1 MQDFNAVYAFINA
14 LTGDPDNAVVDWRA
28 IHDTDRAVPALP
40 RRGTLLQVWPELTNL
55 NDAGYGVFCT
65 IAAMDGQG
73 RELGNVAHI
82 RAHYVDLDNMS
93 ATANRD
99 RAIASQPSPWFCV
112 QSSANKYHVYWPVAP
127 YRDNERFTTVQR
139 KLRQVFDGDRNVID
153 AARVLRVPGT
163 YNWKYGQPQVVTV
176 QALGGYGQPITVES
190 LEAAL
195 MHVQV
200 IDGGAGQRHDLGA
213 AEMAAP
219 SLAWLQ
225 RALDLTDPNDMERRE
240 WISFMAAW
248 KQAGWSLSDPDTLYS
263 MFCGWCER
271 YAHNDTG
278 ENLKQWTSIRNTEV
292 GWPYLVRRV
301 PTLSLSV
308 TPAPVAGPAGS
319 DLAPVAVP
327 PMPEPPPLDCSSSV
341 LTHLEQQQWFKGCV
355 AIERTGEILVPTGRF
370 MKPGQFNVKY
380 GGKQFVITEA
390 GKMTDEPWKAATRSS
405 LWTVPKADHTRFL
418 PELPFGEI
426 ITDQLGRRGVNTYI
440 PVKIKRVKGDPSP
453 FLNHLALMLPVE
465 SDRKLLLGYLAHN
478 IRFPG
483 YKIQWA
489 PMIQSTEGTGKG
501 WLAVMLE
508 SILGEMYCYRPKA
521 QELVKSGSTFN
532 AWMRSRLLIVVDE
545 IKVDERRELIEIL
558 KPMIADARIE
568 VQAKGVDQEMEDN
581 CANWIFFSNYKDSIP
596 VNQNGRRYAIFY
608 SALQTKKDLAAV
620 GMNDA
625 YFNQLWHWSKN
636 GGSQIIADY
645 LLDYPIERGAVPG
658 KAPDTSSTVEAL
670 ALSRGPIERLIVD
683 AIEDG
688 LSGFRGGWV
697 SIPAVQKLMIEKSVR
712 SVSVGTLETILHSM
726 GYRSMGRSTKAYFQE
741 DRNGRSA
748 LYHVDGSV
756 AVEWYGHQ
764 QGYE

>member
-1 MQDFNAVYAFINA
+1 MQDFNAVYAFISA
-14 LTGDPDNAVVDWRA
+14 LTGDPDNAVMDWRA
-28 IHDTDRAVPALP
+28 IHDTNKEVPALP
-40 RRGTLLQVWPELTNL
+40 RRGTLIDCWPELSNL
-55 NDAGYGVFCT
+55 NNQGYGVFCT

-127 YRDNERFTTVQR
+127 YRDNDRFSTVQR
-139 KLRQVFDGDRNVID
+139 KLRQVFDGDKAVVD

-163 YNWKYGQPQVVTV
+163 YNWKYGQPQLVTV
-176 QALGGYGQPITVES
+176 HALPGFGHSISVEQ

-195 MHVQV
+195 ANVQV
-200 IDGGAGQRHDLGA
+200 IDGGAGERHELGDPA
-213 AEMAAP
+213 MAAP

-225 RALDLTDPNDMERRE
+225 RGLDLVDPNDMERYE
-240 WISFMAAW
+240 WISFMAAF
-248 KQAGWSLSDPDTLYS
+248 KQAGWSLTDPDSLYA
-263 MFCGWCER
+263 MFTAWCER

-278 ENLKQWTSIRNTEV
+278 ENLKQWNSIRNTEV
-292 GWPYLVRRV
+292 GWPYMVRRV
-301 PTLSLSV
+301 PTLSLSAA
-308 TPAPVAGPAGS
+308 PAAPVAPVVAGEPA
-319 DLAPVAVP
+319 AVP
-327 PMPEPPPLDCSSSV
+327 PMPEPAPLDCSSDI
-341 LTHLEQQQWFKGCV
+341 LTHLEQQMWFKGCV

-370 MKPGQFNVKY
+370 MKPGQFNMKY
-380 GGKQFVITEA
+380 GGKQFVITA
-390 GKMTDEPWKAATRSS
+390 TGKMTDEAWKAATRST

-465 SDRKLLLGYLAHN
+465 SDRKLLLDYLAHN

-581 CANWIFFSNYKDSIP
+581 CANWIFFSNYKDAIP

-683 AIEDG
+683 AIEDS
-688 LSGFRGGWV
+688 LPGFRGGWV
-697 SIPAVQKLMIEKSVR
+697 SIPAIQKLMIEKSVR